1 MAISRLL
8 VKKDLQLFDSNCML
22 GRIIAPKPG
31 FPLSVKELLKV
42 MDDFDI
48 AEALVYH
55 AMSKEYHP
63 ADGNQVL
70 LESLDEIAQA
80 DRLHAQWVVMPS
92 HTAEFPDERELVE
105 RMVARGIRAAR
116 VFPHPESHN
125 FSLSHWVSGKLLQEL
140 ESRRVPLFLDQEQI
154 GWDTVHDLCGRYP
167 KLPLVLTNVGYRVNR
182 LLYPLLEKFQNL
194 YVELS
199 SYCGHRAIEAIVER
213 FGAQKLLFG
222 TRLPYFTP
230 GAAVGMLRYAEISD
244 SDRKRI
250 GGDNLRKLLGRV
262 GQ

>member
-1 MAISRLL
+1 MRISS
-8 VKKDLQLFDSNCML
+8 VKDLQLFDSNCML

-31 FPLSVKELLKV
+31 FPLSVGELLEV
-42 MDDFDI
+42 MDEFGI

-70 LESLDEIAQA
+70 LDEIAQA
-80 DRLHAQWVVMPS
+80 GRLHAMWVVMPS
-92 HTAEFPDERELVE
+92 HTAEFPEEREMVE
-105 RMVARGIRAAR
+105 RMVGQGIRAAR
-116 VFPHPESHN
+116 VFPHADSHN
-125 FSLSHWVSGKLLQEL
+125 FSLSHWVSGKLLEEL
-140 ESRRVPLFLDQEQI
+140 ESKRVPLFLDQEQI
-154 GWDTVHDLCGRYP
+154 GWDTVHDLCERYCR
-167 KLPLVLTNVGYRVNR
+167 LPLVLTNVGYRVNR
-182 LLYPLLEKFQNL
+182 LLYPLLEKFENL

-213 FGAQKLLFG
+213 FGAQRLLFG

-230 GAAVGMLRYAEISD
+230 GAAIGMLCYAEISP

-250 GGDNLRKLLGRV
+250 AGDNLRELLGRV